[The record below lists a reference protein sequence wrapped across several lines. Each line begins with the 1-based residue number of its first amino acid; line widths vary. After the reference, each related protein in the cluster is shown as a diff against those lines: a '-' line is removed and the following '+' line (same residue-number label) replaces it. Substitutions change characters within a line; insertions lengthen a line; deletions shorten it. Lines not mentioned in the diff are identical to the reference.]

1 MKNLFD
7 PIAEQVAG
15 QRSLHNKARRAL
27 IEQGVNRLNP
37 VWFAR
42 WEASHRQ
49 DVATFEAAARQKAV
63 AK

>member
-7 PIAEQVAG
+7 PITEAVAG
-15 QRSLHNKARRAL
+15 QRSLHNKTRRAL
-27 IEQGVNRLNP
+27 IEQGVDRLNP
-37 VWFAR
+37 VWFRR

-49 DVATFEAAARQKAV
+49 DVATFEADARRKAV